1 MVQLSAKGTSLL
13 LGAQRK
19 GLVGEGVL
27 ISDGHCAVHTSERG
41 RNKDTIFSI
50 TYFNSTTVSIGS
62 PIDCSHNVR
71 YYVQMR
77 KQTS

>member
-1 MVQLSAKGTSLL
+1 MIQLSAKGTSLL

-41 RNKDTIFSI
+41 RILF
-50 TYFNSTTVSIGS
+50 F
-62 PIDCSHNVR
+62 
-71 YYVQMR
+71 Q
-77 KQTS
+77 